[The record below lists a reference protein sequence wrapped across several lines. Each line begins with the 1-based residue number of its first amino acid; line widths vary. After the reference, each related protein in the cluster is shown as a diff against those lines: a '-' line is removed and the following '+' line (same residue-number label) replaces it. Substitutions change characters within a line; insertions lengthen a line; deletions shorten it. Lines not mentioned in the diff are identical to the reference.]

1 MSEKQENGEALSNDE
16 MPSKKS
22 KRDKSREDAVQ
33 IGAVLSTSETVGRY
47 GGANSEFIKGYTGID
62 NETGQQFANGLKDI
76 SNQKIHPDYET
87 QNIKQQ
93 AGYSAEVAATSRD
106 NAEAIINHSRKWT
119 RRSDDHPDFG
129 KNDTVVDR
137 VQVLDGKIIGGSQS
151 QMKFVGNRDDLF
163 KKITKPDGEY
173 KRYRGV
179 KLELPSEQYEGA
191 VEYCK
196 KQAKELRHNALRAEQ
211 GGNFEAAQKLREQA
225 KNYDQLAKN
234 VRDSGLTTE
243 DAIFYRKHPKI
254 ATARDIA
261 RTSHRAA
268 MEGAKYGT
276 LISGSISLLTNA
288 FAVAQDKKQLSEA
301 AKDTAKDTAK
311 GAAVGYG
318 SAFAGSAIKGA
329 MQQSS
334 KQTIRALSK
343 TNLPTLALSIVIS
356 LGTSIKRCVSGEI
369 SEEELLEEIGE
380 KGAGMLSSSMMAAL
394 GQLAIPVPFVGAA
407 IGGIIGYSLSSM
419 FYQSALEAAKQSNA
433 AKTNLVHVREIEAAA
448 RAEIQRQRDELET
461 FIRHEFKELLSET
474 QKIFT
479 TLEEDV
485 GIDEFSAGINRY
497 GELLGVQLQ
506 FKSQREF
513 DAFMTDSEVPLRI

>member
-1 MSEKQENGEALSNDE
+1 MSDKQEPGEALSKDE

-22 KRDKSREDAVQ
+22 KRDKFREDAVQ
-33 IGAVLSTSETVGRY
+33 TGAALSTGETVGRY
-47 GGANSEFIKGYTGID
+47 GSANSEFIKGYTGID
-62 NETGQQFANGLKDI
+62 NETGQQFAKGLKDI
-76 SNQKIHPDYET
+76 SNHKVHPDYET

-106 NAEAIINHSRKWT
+106 NAEAIINRSRKRT
-119 RRSDDHPDFG
+119 LRSDDHPDFG
-129 KNDTVVDR
+129 KNHTVVDR

-191 VEYCK
+191 VEHCK

-211 GGNFEAAQKLREQA
+211 GGKLETAQKLREQA

-243 DAIFYRKHPKI
+243 DVIFYRKHPKI

-261 RTSHRAA
+261 WTSHRAA
-268 MEGAKYGT
+268 MEGAKYGA

-301 AKDTAKDTAK
+301 AKDTTQDTAK

-318 SAFAGSAIKGA
+318 SAFAGAAIKGG

-343 TNLPTLALSIVIS
+343 TNLPTLVLSIVIS
-356 LGTSIKRCVSGEI
+356 LGSSIKRCVAGEI

-380 KGAGMLSSSMMAAL
+380 KGAGMLSSSMMMAL
-394 GQLAIPVPFVGAA
+394 GQLAIPVPFAGAA

-433 AKTNLVHVREIEAAA
+433 AKANLVHVREIEAAA
-448 RAEIQRQRDELET
+448 RAEIQKQRAEFES
-461 FIRHEFKELLSET
+461 FIQREMADLLCEA
-474 QKIFT
+474 QQFFAICDDDA
-479 TLEEDV
+479 DV
-485 GIDEFSAGINRY
+485 DVFAAGINRFA
-497 GELLGVQLQ
+497 EVLGARLQ
-506 FKSQREF
+506 FKSQMEF
-513 DAFMTDSEVPLRI
+513 DAFMEDEEARLWF